1 MKKQNLWKGL
11 AKTLACLCAVSMLAA
26 CGAEG
31 YNKSADANYER
42 GYAESVASYSNMAK
56 GGDAYGDEELWS
68 ESGGNS
74 SGGSTQIDPEHS
86 STTAQATKRKL
97 IKNVSMNVETQEY
110 NTLMANLEARVKEL
124 GGYVQNMESYNGS
137 SYSRNSYVRHA
148 NLTVRIPQNKL
159 DEFVNSV
166 SELGNVT
173 SRSENVE
180 DVTLQ
185 YVDVKSHKESLQVE
199 QQRLLELLERATNL
213 EDIITLENRLSTVR
227 YQIESMESTLRTY
240 DDLVDYSTVRLT
252 INEVEVYTPVVEEKE
267 SNWQRMTRGFMES
280 LESVGNGFLNFGIWF
295 VIKLP
300 FIVVWAIVITLIVVL
315 IKILRKNKK
324 NKNENGGKAEK
335 KTKKFGKPKA
345 AEEEAKENAAEE
357 TPVYFGNNKPEEKK

>member
-1 MKKQNLWKGL
+1 MKKRNLWKGL

-31 YNKSADANYER
+31 YNKSADASYER
-42 GYAESVASYSNMAK
+42 GYAESVASYSNMEK
-56 GGDAYGDEELWS
+56 GGESYGDEELWS
-68 ESGGNS
+68 ENGGNS

-280 LESVGNGFLNFGIWF
+280 LVSVGNGLLNFGIWF

-300 FIVVWAIVITLIVVL
+300 YIVVWAIVITLIVVL

-324 NKNENGGKAEK
+324 NKKENGEKAEK
-335 KTKKFGKPKA
+335 KTRKFGKPKA